1 MPVPRAG
8 GGGEAI
14 IHFQEHL
21 NQGKLLEALLGT
33 DVSVSLV
40 PRFWQSRGL
49 FGELVHHGFLRQ
61 NNIAPSSEPCSC
73 PQPSSSVPS
82 PPSPGLGRGWA
93 GTPEVTS
100 ALKLVAVQGGLCLL
114 RVFSELLFI
123 YDALGKQLPAATKKP
138 RERPPFLLLAGK
150 RGGGAGTH
158 PGRGTGRWGD
168 GDGEMGIWGQGYGDG
183 DGSLSF
189 AHHCSSHQKGRSRQ
203 TTSPDPSSLCCFGRN
218 RWPWLY
224 LRFSASRLSQ
234 RILPASPPPSS
245 VPAGSQPFGSSP
257 PLPPPRAFPVLPG
270 GLPNPAPKS
279 DEAAGEEHM
288 PPPFPCCQACI
299 IAWGH

>member
-1 MPVPRAG
+1 MLWENSYRQPQRSRASARLSCCWPG
-8 GGGEAI
+8 STAEA
-14 IHFQEHL
+14 
-21 NQGKLLEALLGT
+21 
-33 DVSVSLV
+33 
-40 PRFWQSRGL
+40 
-49 FGELVHHGFLRQ
+49 
-61 NNIAPSSEPCSC
+61 
-73 PQPSSSVPS
+73 
-82 PPSPGLGRGWA
+82 PGH
-93 GTPEVTS
+93 T
-100 ALKLVAVQGGLCLL
+100 
-114 RVFSELLFI
+114 
-123 YDALGKQLPAATKKP
+123 
-138 RERPPFLLLAGK
+138 
-150 RGGGAGTH
+150 RGGGQ
-158 PGRGTGRWGD
+158 
-168 GDGEMGIWGQGYGDG
+168 GDGEMGMGRWGYGDRDMG
-183 DGSLSF
+183 MGMVPSPLHIT
-189 AHHCSSHQKGRSRQ
+189 AHPIRRDAPGRQ
-203 TTSPDPSSLCCFGRN
+203 PNNPSSLCCFGRN

>member
-203 TTSPDPSSLCCFGRN
+203 TTKQPQLPVLFWEESLALAVFAVFCLPSF
-218 RWPWLY
+218 PAHPP
-224 LRFSASRLSQ
+224 RFA
-234 RILPASPPPSS
+234 
-245 VPAGSQPFGSSP
+245 P
-257 PLPPPRAFPVLPG
+257 PLLGACWLAALRQLPPAA
-270 GLPNPAPKS
+270 PAP
-279 DEAAGEEHM
+279 GV
-288 PPPFPCCQACI
+288 PCA
-299 IAWGH
+299 AWGLAKPCP